1 MPTHIV
7 NVKISQDL
15 FFPHTPVLG
24 ILIWFIKSHGMWL
37 QRKNWFMVKKN
48 PRDWY
53 LSEMFKLCLLGWGS
67 GFSGMECHR
76 TQPAQT
82 NDGLTP
88 TFLPC
93 STVLPTPVLDAQFSF
108 WQTDGRS
115 CSCWQQPQTLAAAVD
130 HDEPVS
136 TSKRTPSLQFIFKSD
151 FIAQT
156 LWTGDTRKMFG
167 QVPQGVTAPLG
178 IKTEL
183 LQFCRWDFFLFCC
196 SPWFSMSDSL
206 NDSHTQ
212 TKCPL
217 INAFVF

>member
-1 MPTHIV
+1 MHIKCIL
-7 NVKISQDL
+7 NGNICWILVKIAFKKNTHLTCQHTLLMSRSVKIY
-15 FFPHTPVLG
+15 FFPHTSSWHSYM
-24 ILIWFIKSHGMWL
+24 IHKKSW
-37 QRKNWFMVKKN
+37 NVAPKKN
-48 PRDWY
+48 LIHGEKNHRDWY

-93 STVLPTPVLDAQFSF
+93 PTVLPTPVLDAQFSF

-115 CSCWQQPQTLAAAVD
+115 CSCWQQPRTLAAAVD

-156 LWTGDTRKMFG
+156 L
-167 QVPQGVTAPLG
+167 
-178 IKTEL
+178 
-183 LQFCRWDFFLFCC
+183 
-196 SPWFSMSDSL
+196 
-206 NDSHTQ
+206 
-212 TKCPL
+212 
-217 INAFVF
+217 